1 MQMKAAAVHVWILK
15 FARFEKLGTNTL
27 KTSRQAVIGLTV
39 GIGKAATRGSTQLA
53 PISIIPTTMIV
64 KKSWIHGQQNILSAR
79 GICRNHKK

>member
-15 FARFEKLGTNTL
+15 FARFEMLGTNTL
-27 KTSRQAVIGLTV
+27 KTSRQAVVGLTV
-39 GIGKAATRGSTQLA
+39 GIGKAATRGATQFT

-64 KKSWIHGQQNILSAR
+64 KKSWILGQQNILSAR

>member
-15 FARFEKLGTNTL
+15 FARFEMLGTNTL
-27 KTSRQAVIGLTV
+27 KTSRQAVVGLTV
-39 GIGKAATRGSTQLA
+39 GIGKAATRGATQFA

-64 KKSWIHGQQNILSAR
+64 KKSWILGQQNILSAR